1 LYPAVCKKCE
11 VFVLDFVVDVDFGY
25 YSCDVVINKGRFS
38 LPTMFRS
45 AVDRE
50 QDFVIFC
57 DKASGTLRITTAKLF
72 EIYRKNEIKTSTR
85 SSFNPHKYEPKGDPQ
100 WRGNFSAV
108 QMSFLGN
115 PEKVIFSGMD
125 WFIEVK
131 KPDVSLDNKDEIRE
145 DIENADAVMYERFL
159 KK

>member
-1 LYPAVCKKCE
+1 
-11 VFVLDFVVDVDFGY
+11 VLDFVVDVDFGY

-57 DKASGTLRITTAKLF
+57 DEASGTLRITTAKLF
-72 EIYRKNEIKTSTR
+72 KNYRDNEMNTSTR

-100 WRGNFSAV
+100 WRGNFSAI

-131 KPDVSLDNKDEIRE
+131 KPDISLDDKDEIRE
-145 DIENADAVMYERFL
+145 DIKKADAVMYERFFEEMTGET